1 MRVARWYCPLSRET
15 FSLLPECLAC
25 GLSGSL
31 DEIEAACVLAERL
44 GVERAADELRPEIEL
59 PGVLR
64 WLRRRR
70 RRVSAALVALV
81 TLLPGQLGMEA
92 DLVAVRA
99 ALGSE
104 RALVRLREIGAA
116 HLRSL
121 PRPLGF
127 GPTRHRRSRRE
138 QGSQHEAGPD
148 PPEQTRY

>member
-1 MRVARWYCPLSRET
+1 M
-15 FSLLPECLAC
+15 
-25 GLSGSL
+25 
-31 DEIEAACVLAERL
+31 
-44 GVERAADELRPEIEL
+44 ERAARELRPESEL

-70 RRVSAALVALV
+70 RGVSAALLALV

-116 HLRSL
+116 HLGSL

-127 GPTRHRRSRRE
+127 GPTRRRKRRCD
-138 QGSQHEAGPD
+138 QGSQHGTGPD
-148 PPEQTRY
+148 PPQRRRY